1 MGKIALRS
9 VGAAAATLCF
19 LTGSAWGATASEFTT
34 RPQRSQVVALPQVL
48 TCYATVSEPDRVV
61 CYRVSYRHL
70 HQNGQIEFVPF
81 LIQVPTPANPPPV
94 TVVGSL
100 PET

>member
-9 VGAAAATLCF
+9 VSAAAAALCF
-19 LTGSAWGATASEFTT
+19 LTGSAWGATASEVTA
-34 RPQRSQVVALPQVL
+34 RPQRSQAALPQAL